1 MRISDWSSDVCSSD
15 LGLLPDDPG
24 PDRAT
29 DVPGDPAVRRAPVP
43 ARARPAR
50 GRVLGGH
57 HGIGGADPAVHDA
70 RRALGRD
77 APAGA
82 AGALGR
88 RRPAAG
94 SRYRTGLAS
103 VRSSVTNIT
112 LPVRTWQVVGE
123 GTRGSVLE
131 ISVG

>member
-94 SRYRTGLAS
+94 SRYRPGLAA
-103 VRSSVTNIT
+103 VRSSVPHLA
-112 LPVRTWQVVGE
+112 LPVPGPAAVRADPAVFG
-123 GTRGSVLE
+123 RAGSPW
-131 ISVG
+131 